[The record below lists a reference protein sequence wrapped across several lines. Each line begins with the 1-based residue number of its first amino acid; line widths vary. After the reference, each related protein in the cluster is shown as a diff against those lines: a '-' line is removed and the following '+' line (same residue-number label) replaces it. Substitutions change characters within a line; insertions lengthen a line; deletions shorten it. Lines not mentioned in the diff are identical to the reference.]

1 MTNLVDTAAAALGLE
16 LTGTLIDR
24 LRSCYDHVSTR
35 PQAASTGASTPRS
48 VGGGSLLEGA
58 YDEAESSAS
67 FADALAAFRGENPP
81 PSRDKGP
88 SLGERLLSKRLVSGC
103 STPRT
108 IS

>member
-1 MTNLVDTAAAALGLE
+1 MTTLVDAAAAALGLE
-16 LTGTLIDR
+16 LSGTLIDR

-35 PQAASTGASTPRS
+35 PQAAGTASTPRS

-88 SLGERLLSKRLVSGC
+88 SLGERLLSKGLVSGC
-103 STPRT
+103 ST
-108 IS
+108 